1 VRGRRIGLG
10 RVPFPGTLR
19 PSSVRMKVEAELG
32 LGVPRGGKV
41 EAELGL
47 GVPGGGKACRAGARR
62 SRGWLIG
69 PAFGDEEADG

>member
-1 VRGRRIGLG
+1 
-10 RVPFPGTLR
+10 
-19 PSSVRMKVEAELG
+19 VRMKVEAELG
-32 LGVPRGGKV
+32 LGVPRGGKVEAELGLGVPGVGKV